1 MRTLYIDIETY
12 SDRAIDYG
20 VHAYVDADNF
30 QILLFAYAFD
40 DEDVEVIDFTAGE
53 KLPESV
59 AEALVDPGVIKTAFN
74 ANFEIT
80 CLACAF
86 PELIKPEQWECDKIL
101 AHYHSIGASL
111 ATVGKALGLPEDKQ
125 KDARGKRLITYF
137 CKPCKPTKR
146 NGGRTRNLP
155 EHAPEDWEVFKEY
168 NRQDVVTERAIRH
181 ELEWLRPDK
190 SEHDLW
196 LIDRKI
202 NCRGVHLDMALVDAA
217 IKINED
223 YTDTLIARAKE
234 LTGLEN
240 PNSVAQL
247 KEWFRLN
254 GHPIAS
260 LNKET
265 VEEMLKDDNLHPV
278 LKEVLRIRAR
288 LGKTSIKKYIAMR
301 DSLCSDGRAHD
312 LFQFYGASRTGRW
325 AGRNIQLQNL
335 PRNYINDLETARE
348 AVKSGDMEWVKL
360 MYGNVP
366 DTLSQ
371 LIRTAIIP
379 AEGKKFVVADFSAI
393 EARVLAWLA
402 DETWVLDAFRA
413 GKDIYCETASQMFN
427 VPVEKHGQNSE
438 LRQKGKVATLA
449 CIAEGELV
457 LTDSGLKPIE
467 KVSCADR
474 VWDGESFVRHEGVI
488 YKGVKDVIEYE
499 GLRATTDHLVYV
511 EGQQRPIQFGL
522 AAASGAHLIQAGD
535 GRRAIR
541 ACSDYQPRE
550 ALDKR
555 VAQTLCADE
564 MCALRE
570 RTMDNPGELNSG
582 EIQGLSAM
590 LSAETNPAMA
600 GQAAHGGKATLREPQ
615 RPSVSSVWCARDKVF
630 ISVCE
635 RCMALDNQAFRPA
648 GALAGVRPNRQQR
661 ALCTG
666 EHPVCH
672 KASEQRESACYGS
685 VRIRPAVLALCA
697 FCCDSE
703 AVGGRIAGADYR
715 RCQTSSIRETK
726 ELATYCGKA
735 HVYDIRNA
743 GQHHRYT
750 VSGKLVHNCGYGGG
764 IGALLA
770 MGGDKMG
777 LSEQEM
783 QHIITRWRKSSPHI
797 VQFWYT
803 LEKAARRAIQRK
815 LSTTLPHGIKFM
827 SSHGHLLV
835 QLPSK
840 RYLVYLNARM
850 GTNKFGDPS
859 IVYDGVDMTKK
870 AAGAALAE
878 LETYSGKLAE
888 NITQAVARDCLA
900 IAMKNV
906 EAANYPIVAHIHD
919 EVVLEVP
926 DNDKYNLDEA
936 IQLMTQ
942 NVDWNE
948 GLPLNAAGFESYFY
962 MKD

>member
-53 KLPESV
+53 KLPERV
-59 AEALVDPGVIKTAFN
+59 AEALVDPNIIKTAFN
-74 ANFEIT
+74 ANFEIM
-80 CLACAF
+80 CLASVF

-155 EHAPEDWEVFKEY
+155 EHASEDWEVFKEY

-202 NCRGVHLDMALVDAA
+202 NCRGVHIDMALVDAA

-301 DSLCSDGRAHD
+301 DSLCSDLRAHD

-335 PRNYINDLETARE
+335 PRNYIDDLENARE

-371 LIRTAIIP
+371 LIRTAITP
-379 AEGKKFVVADFSAI
+379 EAGKKFVVADFSAI

-413 GKDIYCETASQMFN
+413 GKDIYCETASQMFG
-427 VPVEKHGQNSE
+427 VVVEKHGQNSE
-438 LRQKGKVATLA
+438 LRQKGKVA
-449 CIAEGELV
+449 V
-457 LTDSGLKPIE
+457 LS
-467 KVSCADR
+467 
-474 VWDGESFVRHEGVI
+474 
-488 YKGVKDVIEYE
+488 
-499 GLRATTDHLVYV
+499 
-511 EGQQRPIQFGL
+511 
-522 AAASGAHLIQAGD
+522 
-535 GRRAIR
+535 
-541 ACSDYQPRE
+541 
-550 ALDKR
+550 
-555 VAQTLCADE
+555 
-564 MCALRE
+564 
-570 RTMDNPGELNSG
+570 
-582 EIQGLSAM
+582 
-590 LSAETNPAMA
+590 
-600 GQAAHGGKATLREPQ
+600 
-615 RPSVSSVWCARDKVF
+615 
-630 ISVCE
+630 
-635 RCMALDNQAFRPA
+635 
-648 GALAGVRPNRQQR
+648 
-661 ALCTG
+661 
-666 EHPVCH
+666 
-672 KASEQRESACYGS
+672 
-685 VRIRPAVLALCA
+685 
-697 FCCDSE
+697 
-703 AVGGRIAGADYR
+703 
-715 RCQTSSIRETK
+715 
-726 ELATYCGKA
+726 
-735 HVYDIRNA
+735 
-743 GQHHRYT
+743 
-750 VSGKLVHNCGYGGG
+750 CGYGGG
-764 IGALLA
+764 VGALLN

-835 QLPSK
+835 RLPSK

-906 EAANYPIVAHIHD
+906 EAAGYPIVAHIHD

-926 DNDKYNLDEA
+926 DTDKYNLDEA
-936 IQLMTQ
+936 IRLMTQ